1 LPAIGSGHSG
11 DRKNK
16 MRKCLRNYVEAK
28 EEDNMWKEEDV
39 KEREDGRRRLT
50 LESKPAYSRG
60 EGKG

>member
-1 LPAIGSGHSG
+1 L
-11 DRKNK
+11 
-16 MRKCLRNYVEAK
+16 LNYVEAK